1 MSQEWRK
8 YKLLFFLQ
16 VLHEDRDPMKN
27 KKHDRRKLFL
37 VKDWPQ
43 PKRKKDDDVND
54 RCKIIFKNYLIF

>member
-43 PKRKKDDDVND
+43 PKRKK
-54 RCKIIFKNYLIF
+54 KQ